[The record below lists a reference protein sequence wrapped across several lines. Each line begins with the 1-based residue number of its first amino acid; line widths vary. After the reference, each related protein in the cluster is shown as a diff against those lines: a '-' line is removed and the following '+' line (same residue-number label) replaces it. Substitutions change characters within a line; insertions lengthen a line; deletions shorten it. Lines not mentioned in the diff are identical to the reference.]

1 MATADWY
8 PDPTRA
14 DRLRYW
20 DGVAWT
26 DHVSVGDGMATE
38 TIAGTPPPPPRAAP
52 APGPPPEPEDPPP
65 APPDGPRLTYPPTL
79 AGRGGLIAAAVGGAL
94 TTATVGS
101 TAVTQDPFPGIEVT
115 GGAWVGAIAAVLL
128 VAAAAVRWPWARV
141 TGVSVATAFAVFIGF
156 AVIGFR
162 TSDDL
167 VPGVDV
173 SLARAGWM
181 MVASSLLLFAG
192 VAVALAFLRA
202 PVRAPDPAPAP
213 GEGKG
218 VAALVLGILGL
229 FLPFLAGPAV
239 ALGLFAID
247 DVRAS
252 GGRVTGRGMA
262 VAGLVLGIVSL
273 ALWAVG
279 MLLGMLLAQP

>member
-14 DRLRYW
+14 GRLRYW

-26 DHVSVGDGMATE
+26 EHVSEDGGMAIDA
-38 TIAGTPPPPPRAAP
+38 IAGAPPPPPGTAP
-52 APGPPPEPEDPPP
+52 AAAPPPEPETP
-65 APPDGPRLTYPPTL
+65 APAPRDGPRLAYPPTL
-79 AGRGGLIAAAVGGAL
+79 AGRGGLIAAAAGGAL

-101 TAVTQDPFPGIEVT
+101 TAVTQDPFAGIEVT
-115 GGAWVGAIAAVLL
+115 GGAWVGAIPAVLL
-128 VAAAAVRWPWARV
+128 VAAAALRRPWARV
-141 TGVSVATAFAVFIGF
+141 AGVGVATAFAVFIGF

-173 SLARAGWM
+173 GLARAGWL

-192 VAVALAFLRA
+192 AAVALAFLRV
-202 PVRAPDPAPAP
+202 PVRAPDPAAAP

-218 VAALVLGILGL
+218 VAALVLGIVGL

-239 ALGLFAID
+239 ALALFAMD

-252 GGRVTGRGMA
+252 AGRVTGRGMA
-262 VAGLVLGIVSL
+262 VAGLVLGAVSL
-273 ALWAVG
+273 ALWGV
-279 MLLGMLLAQP
+279 GMLLAQP

>member
-20 DGVAWT
+20 DGAAWT
-26 DHVSVGDGMATE
+26 EHVSVDGGMAAE
-38 TIAGTPPPPPRAAP
+38 VIAGPPPPPPQAAP
-52 APGPPPEPEDPPP
+52 APGPPPEPETPPP
-65 APPDGPRLTYPPTL
+65 APRDGPRLSYPPTPV
-79 AGRGGLIAAAVGGAL
+79 GRAGLITAAAGGAL

-141 TGVSVATAFAVFIGF
+141 AGVGVATAFAVFIGF
-156 AVIGFR
+156 AVVGFR

-173 SLARAGWM
+173 SLARAGWL
-181 MVASSLLLFAG
+181 MVASSLLLLAG
-192 VAVALAFLRA
+192 AAVALAFLRV
-202 PVRAPDPAPAP
+202 PVRVPDPASAP

-218 VAALVLGILGL
+218 VAALVLGIVGL
-229 FLPFLAGPAV
+229 LLPFLAGPAV
-239 ALGLFAID
+239 ALGLFAMD

-262 VAGLVLGIVSL
+262 VAGLVLGVVSL
-273 ALWAVG
+273 ALWGVG